1 MRGRAFY
8 AILLIIGIGC
18 LTAGFFVR
26 SEELRPVSGT
36 MIGIGAG
43 LAGLGI
49 SNLIMKQMENKRP
62 QLKKQAQIDYFD
74 ERNTAIRNRAKAKAG
89 DITQW
94 LVMGIA
100 YITILTSAPLWVTL
114 TVVAVFLFYNFMN
127 VYLRIKY
134 QKEM

>member
-8 AILLIIGIGC
+8 VTLLIIGIGC

-26 SEELRPVSGT
+26 SEEMKPVSGT
-36 MIGIGAG
+36 LIGIGVG

-49 SNLIMKQMENKRP
+49 SNLLMKHMENKRP
-62 QLKKQAQIDYFD
+62 QLKKQAQIEYLD

-89 DITQW
+89 DFTQW

-114 TVVAVFLFYNFMN
+114 TVVAVFLFYNFLN
-127 VYLRIKY
+127 VYLMSKY